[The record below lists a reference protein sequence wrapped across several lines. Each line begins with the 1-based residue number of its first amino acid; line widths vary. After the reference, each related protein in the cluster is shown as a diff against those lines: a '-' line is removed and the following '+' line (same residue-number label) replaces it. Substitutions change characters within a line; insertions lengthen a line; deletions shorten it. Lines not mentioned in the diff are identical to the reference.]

1 MKRLWVIL
9 KLLCSADP
17 WAMGRGAALTVV
29 VLIMGA
35 ALLGLSGWFITATGL
50 AGIAGIGIAFDVFRP
65 SAGVR
70 FLALGRAAA
79 RYGERLLTHDATL
92 RALASLRITL
102 MRRLELWPM
111 EALRRLRGASA
122 LTRITADVDAL
133 DGVALRLALP
143 LTAGVITHLV
153 AFGLLA
159 WLVTPLIALS
169 LTAGYLIGGALVLL
183 RVAART
189 LAPSTRAETAMQALR
204 RGAIGLFRGQREVI
218 LQGALPDWRARIDTE
233 EAEARAAH
241 DLLDRID
248 GGAGFALSSLVAL
261 LTALVLG
268 LSGGLIA
275 AGGIDAAQAAIGV
288 FVALAL
294 AETVLP
300 LRRGVAEIGR
310 MRDAAARVLA
320 DVPDGPAPV
329 AAATR
334 SPDLDPDAG
343 IELCDV
349 TLMRPGRDLP
359 LVEGLSFSVA
369 PGEMLVLSGASGAG
383 KSTLLDAL
391 AAVSP
396 IAGGEIRCLGVPL
409 ADWPESELRQHL
421 TLLPQR
427 SALLGG
433 SIRDNLALSVGELTD
448 AAAWEVLRAV
458 ELERVVADRGGL
470 DAILG
475 EGGAGLSGGEAR
487 RLSLA
492 RALLR
497 KPNILLLDEP
507 TEGLDPATARA
518 VIQGVRSYLPTAAII
533 AASHRAAEAES
544 ADHHRELN
552 GPQGNSIMNQ

>member
-1 MKRLWVIL
+1 MKRLWQIL
-9 KLLCSADP
+9 RLLWSADP
-17 WAMGRGAALTVV
+17 WAMWRGAALSVV

-92 RALASLRITL
+92 RALAALRIAL
-102 MRRLELWPM
+102 MRRLEVWPM

-143 LTAGVITHLV
+143 VAAALITHAV
-153 AFGLLA
+153 AFVMLA
-159 WLVTPLIALS
+159 WLVTPAVALAVA
-169 LTAGYLIGGALVLL
+169 AGYLLGGGLVLM
-183 RVAART
+183 RVALRT
-189 LAPSTRAETAMQALR
+189 LTPSTRAETAMQALR
-204 RGAIGLFRGQREVI
+204 RGAIGLFRGQREAI
-218 LQGALPDWRARIDTE
+218 LQGLLPDWRARIDAE

-248 GGAGFALSSLVAL
+248 TGAGLALGSVVAL
-261 LTALVLG
+261 VTALVLG
-268 LSGGLIA
+268 LSGPLIA
-275 AGGIDAAQAAIGV
+275 GGAIDPAQAAIGV

-294 AETVLP
+294 AETLLP

-320 DVPDGPAPV
+320 ETPEGAAPV
-329 AAATR
+329 AAAAR
-334 SPDLDPDAG
+334 APAIRHGAGLEVRDL
-343 IELCDV
+343 
-349 TLMRPGRDLP
+349 TLMRPGRTLP
-359 LVEGLSFSVA
+359 LIEGLSFAVA
-369 PGEMLVLSGASGAG
+369 PGEMLALGGASGAG

-391 AAVSP
+391 AAVAPAASGQ
-396 IAGGEIRCLGVPL
+396 ILCLGAPL
-409 ADWPESELRQHL
+409 ADWPEAELRQHL

-427 SALLGG
+427 TALLAG
-433 SIRDNLALSVGELTD
+433 SIRDNLAIAAPDLTD
-448 AAAWEVLRAV
+448 EAAWEVLRAV
-458 ELERVVADRGGL
+458 ALDRVVTARGGL
-470 DAILG
+470 ESPLA
-475 EGGAGLSGGEAR
+475 EGGTGLSGGESR
-487 RLSLA
+487 RLALA

-497 KPNILLLDEP
+497 RPEILLLDEP

-518 VIQGVRSYLPTAAII
+518 VVTGIRSYLPAAAII
-533 AASHRAAEAES
+533 AASHRRAETEI
-544 ADHHRELN
+544 ADRRLDLKKY
-552 GPQGNSIMNQ
+552 QTKQ

>member
-1 MKRLWVIL
+1 MKRLWQIL
-9 KLLCSADP
+9 RLLWSADP
-17 WAMGRGAALTVV
+17 WAMWRGAALSVV

-92 RALASLRITL
+92 RALAALRITL
-102 MRRLELWPM
+102 MRRLEVWPM

-143 LTAGVITHLV
+143 VAAALITHVV
-153 AFGLLA
+153 AFVMLA
-159 WLVTPLIALS
+159 WLVTPAVALAVA
-169 LTAGYLIGGALVLL
+169 AGYLLGGGLVLM
-183 RVAART
+183 RVALRT

-204 RGAIGLFRGQREVI
+204 RGAIGLFRGQREAI
-218 LQGALPDWRARIDTE
+218 LQGLLPDWRARIDAE

-248 GGAGFALSSLVAL
+248 TGAGLALASVVAL
-261 LTALVLG
+261 VTALVLG
-268 LSGGLIA
+268 LSGPLIA
-275 AGGIDAAQAAIGV
+275 GGAIDPAQAAIGV

-294 AETVLP
+294 AETLLP

-320 DVPDGPAPV
+320 EVPEGAAPV
-329 AAATR
+329 AAAAR
-334 SPDLDPDAG
+334 APAIRPGAGLEVRDL
-343 IELCDV
+343 
-349 TLMRPGRDLP
+349 TLMRPGRTRP
-359 LVEGLSFSVA
+359 LIEGLSFAVA
-369 PGEMLVLSGASGAG
+369 PGEMLALGGARGAG

-391 AAVSP
+391 AAVAPATSGQ
-396 IAGGEIRCLGVPL
+396 ILCLGAPL
-409 ADWPESELRQHL
+409 ADWPEAALRRHL

-427 SALLGG
+427 TALLAG
-433 SIRDNLALSVGELTD
+433 SIRDNLAIAAPDLTD
-448 AAAWEVLRAV
+448 EAAWEVLRAV
-458 ELERVVADRGGL
+458 ALDRVVTTRGGL
-470 DAILG
+470 EAPLA
-475 EGGAGLSGGEAR
+475 EGGAGLSGGESR
-487 RLSLA
+487 RLALA
-492 RALLR
+492 RAMLR
-497 KPNILLLDEP
+497 RPDILLLDEP

-518 VIQGVRSYLPTAAII
+518 VVTGIRSYLPAAAII
-533 AASHRAAEAES
+533 AASHRRAETEI
-544 ADHHRELN
+544 ADRRLDLKKY
-552 GPQGNSIMNQ
+552 QTKQ

>member
-1 MKRLWVIL
+1 MKHLWQIL
-9 KLLCSADP
+9 KLLWSADP

-50 AGIAGIGIAFDVFRP
+50 AGVAGIGIAFDVFRP

-92 RALASLRITL
+92 RALSALRVSL

-143 LTAGVITHLV
+143 VAAGLVTHLV
-153 AFGLLA
+153 AFVLIA
-159 WLVTPLIALS
+159 WLVTPLVAVS
-169 LTAGYLIGGALVLL
+169 LTAGYLVGGALVLL

-189 LAPSTRAETAMQALR
+189 LAPSTRAEAAMQALR
-204 RGAIGLFRGQREVI
+204 RGAIGLFRGQREAI
-218 LQGALPDWRARIDTE
+218 LQGALPDWRARIDAE

-261 LTALVLG
+261 ITALMLG
-268 LSGGLIA
+268 LSGGLVA

-294 AETVLP
+294 AETILP
-300 LRRGVAEIGR
+300 LRRGVGEIGR

-320 DVPDGPAPV
+320 DVPAGPAPV
-329 AAATR
+329 AAAK
-334 SPDLDPDAG
+334 SLPAVDPDRG
-343 IELCDV
+343 IELREV
-349 TLMRPGRDLP
+349 TLMRPGRARP

-369 PGEMLVLSGASGAG
+369 PGEMLVISGASGAG

-391 AAVSP
+391 AAVVP
-396 IAGGEIRCLGVPL
+396 VAGGEIRCLGAAL
-409 ADWPESELRQHL
+409 ADWPESELRQRL

-433 SIRDNLALSVGELTD
+433 SVRDNLALARDGLTD
-448 AAAWEVLRAV
+448 EAAWEVLRAV
-458 ELERVVADRGGL
+458 ALDQVVAERGGL
-470 DAILG
+470 DAMLG
-475 EGGAGLSGGEAR
+475 EGGAGLSGGESR

-507 TEGLDPATARA
+507 TEGLDPQTART
-518 VIQGVRSYLPTAAII
+518 VVRGIRAYLPGAAII
-533 AASHRAAEAES
+533 AASHRAAEAEM
-544 ADHHRELN
+544 ADHHRELK
-552 GPQGNSIMNQ
+552 GGREK